1 LGQCRE
7 LTSHVFNCPQV
18 GMYIFARKIIVATFN
33 LMVNYIKA
41 LIIAML
47 IILAIIQLQR
57 ASIDFIFG
65 MKLMAVLLTS
75 RLLS

>member
-1 LGQCRE
+1 
-7 LTSHVFNCPQV
+7 
-18 GMYIFARKIIVATFN
+18 MYIFARKIIVATFN